1 MAAIDTSRAR
11 SVDCAADQEHEAEM
25 AERLTRKELRGPDA
39 FQKAGLQARDWLE
52 DKQRLAL
59 VATALALLGG
69 GGVALASYL
78 STRGDTEGARAL
90 ASALKVVER
99 PVRTDAPPPPD
110 DTDAEPPFAS
120 QTEKDEALIKQL
132 ANVRQKYPRSRA
144 AITADLPIGEAQ
156 LRLGR
161 PDEAIKSFED
171 FLKATS
177 ADDLLRAEAL
187 EGEGYA
193 YEAKGQ
199 LDQALASFD
208 ALSKSK
214 TEFLG
219 GMGLYHR
226 GRILAAQGKKQEAAE
241 AFAQISTSFPNTPA
255 ARLASDRLAVLAEQ
269 GIKPPSPPA
278 APDPKL
284 DAG

>member
-1 MAAIDTSRAR
+1 
-11 SVDCAADQEHEAEM
+11 V
-25 AERLTRKELRGPDA
+25 
-39 FQKAGLQARDWLE
+39 
-52 DKQRLAL
+52 
-59 VATALALLGG
+59 LLGG
-69 GGVALASYL
+69 GGVAVASYL
-78 STRGDTEGARAL
+78 SSRGDNEGARAL
-90 ASALKVVER
+90 SSALKVVER
-99 PVRTDAPPPPD
+99 PVRTDAPPTPD
-110 DTDAEPPFAS
+110 DEPPFAS
-120 QTEKDEALIKQL
+120 QTEKDEALIKEL

-144 AITADLPIGEAQ
+144 AITADLPLGEAQ

-161 PDEAIKSFED
+161 PDEALRSFQD
-171 FLKATS
+171 FLKAS
-177 ADDLLRAEAL
+177 AADDPLRAEAL

-199 LDQALASFD
+199 LDQALSSFD

-226 GRILAAQGKKQEAAE
+226 GRILVAQGKKQEAAE

-255 ARLASDRLAVLAEQ
+255 ARLASDRLALLAEQ
-269 GIKPPSPPA
+269 GIKPPPPPA
-278 APDPKL
+278 APDLKM